1 MSLMSSLY
9 VGVSG
14 LGASQNSLNT
24 TAHNLANVDTKGYV
38 RQQVVQVDSTYLN
51 WGVTHISTLQTGLG
65 VDIATVRQVRDMFL
79 DKSYRKELGR
89 QGFYEVQYEAVE
101 EVESMFGELE
111 GVPFQDSLEG
121 LWTSLQELEKEPSIG
136 TRASLIETAVSF
148 IERAENISNQL
159 KDYQINLNTQI
170 TNKVNRVNEI
180 AEGINT
186 LNKKIL
192 YYESNGNEH
201 ANDLRDER
209 NNFLDELGQII
220 SITSKEASN
229 GVVTVNA
236 EGVPL
241 VTEDMAYKMG
251 TVEISATSDMLKPV
265 WLSHGN
271 IDVFNLDR
279 VTTSNNNTDI
289 GSLKGLLVSRGSDA
303 ANYTDIPL
311 KKNYATDAAYNTAVT
326 DYNNMVDASVIK
338 TVQAQFDQLIH
349 GIVTAINDVLCPNI
363 PVTLTD
369 IITGITSTV
378 NILDEKNAPIGM
390 DTDKTMG
397 EALFNRKSMDRYRE
411 PTLAEIANSGG
422 KITATSKVYNEEDPT
437 NNYSLYTLG
446 EIEINPEILSNY
458 SKIPLSSNTGT
469 GDYDIK
475 TAEALIVVWQAS
487 FAPLSPNTL
496 TVNNFNGYYTA
507 FISEIANRG
516 EQLNTISKNQA
527 SMVNSIDS
535 QRQQTI
541 GVSSDEELTNL
552 IKFQHAYNASARYIS
567 VISDMLEHVI
577 TRLGS

>member
-24 TAHNLANVDTKGYV
+24 TAHNLANTDTKGYV

-51 WGVTHISTLQTGLG
+51 WGVTHNSTLQSGLG

-79 DKSYRKELGR
+79 DKSYRKEIGR
-89 QGFYEVQYEAVE
+89 QEFYEVQYEAVE
-101 EVESMFGELE
+101 EVESMFGEME
-111 GVPFQDSLEG
+111 GVPFQDALEG

-136 TRASLIETAVSF
+136 TRASLIEIAVSF

-170 TNKVNRVNEI
+170 LNKVNRVNEI

-186 LNKKIL
+186 LNEKIL
-192 YYESNGNEH
+192 YYESNGMEH

-209 NNFLDELGQII
+209 NNFLDELGQIV
-220 SITSKEASN
+220 SITSKETAN

-241 VTEDMAYKMG
+241 VTEDTAYKMG
-251 TVEISATSDMLKPV
+251 TEEISATSDMLKPV

-271 IDVFNLDR
+271 VDVFNLDK
-279 VTTSNNNTDI
+279 VTSSNNDTDI
-289 GSLKGLLVSRGSDA
+289 GSLKGLLVSRGSDI

-311 KKNYATDAAYNTAVT
+311 KKNYAASDAAYNTAVS

-338 TVQAQFDQLIH
+338 TVQSQFDQLIH
-349 GIVTAINDVLCPNI
+349 GIVTTINDVLSPNKA
-363 PVTLTD
+363 VTIKDGATTKV
-369 IITGITSTV
+369 I
-378 NILDEKNAPIGM
+378 NILDEINAPEGNDI
-390 DTDKTMG
+390 DTTMG
-397 EALFNRKSMDRYRE
+397 EGLFNRKSMDRY
-411 PTLAEIANSGG
+411 TDANVEIENADGTFTM
-422 KITATSKVYNEEDPT
+422 TAVRIYNEEDSA
-437 NNYSLYTLG
+437 NNYSLFTLG
-446 EIEINPEILSNY
+446 KIEINPEILSNY
-458 SKIPLSSNTGT
+458 SKIPLSSNTGS
-469 GDYDIK
+469 GDYDSE
-475 TAEALIVVWQAS
+475 TTEALISKWQDP
-487 FAPLSPNTL
+487 FATLSPNTL
-496 TVNNFNGYYTA
+496 TVNNFNAYYTA
-507 FISEIANRG
+507 FIAETANRG
-516 EQLNTISKNQA
+516 EQLNTISTNQA

-552 IKFQHAYNASARYIS
+552 VKFQHAYNASARYIS
-567 VISDMLEHVI
+567 VISDMLEQVI
-577 TRLGS
+577 TSLGR